1 MNSKTKNKIRVASF
15 EDTFAIGIN
24 CGLPDYKLAWFVNRK
39 LGIDF
44 TREEDLYDSGI
55 PFSFFYYTG
64 GENCQVYNLVSIQ
77 SQNKALLDFNP
88 RLDYLLV
95 IRNGVLPE
103 KIDFIIK
110 NLREIEGIVHAFLL
124 DINKG
129 KALKQALE
137 LIELQEIYLLEKIK
151 KQNSLEYV
159 RQEVLRRRNVS
170 TYTEHKAPEPSFY

>member
-1 MNSKTKNKIRVASF
+1 MNPKTKNKIRVASF

-124 DINKG
+124 DVNKG